1 MFRSASIAIVALS
14 LLLGGCIGGDDRK
27 PAKRIKPARSYHPPA
42 RATDLDFPGIEAA
55 VTRQC
60 MANMGA
66 AGFQFT
72 PLPDRRF
79 GGGCLAFGSVQLQNV
94 GVPVTNLGAMRCP
107 LAQTFAAWAR
117 HGVLPAARV
126 YLRSEVIRI
135 ESFGTYNCRNIN
147 GAATGRLSQHAYA
160 NAVDVAAFVL
170 ADGRRITVLG
180 GWNGP
185 DEDVRRFLRVIH
197 DSGCKRFRTTLG
209 PDYNS
214 VHANHF
220 HFDMGRGPFCK

>member
-1 MFRSASIAIVALS
+1 MYRKAFLALGALS
-14 LLLGGCIGGDDRK
+14 LLLGGCAGGDDHK
-27 PAKRIKPARSYHPPA
+27 PSKRGTKSHRVPARS
-42 RATDLDFPGIEAA
+42 TDMDFPGIEAPQ
-55 VTRQC
+55 TRQC
-60 MANMGA
+60 MSSMGS

-79 GGGCLAFGSVQLQNV
+79 GGGCLALGTIQLQNV

-107 LAQTFAAWAR
+107 LAQTFGAWAR
-117 HGVLPAARV
+117 YGVLPAARV
-126 YLRSEVIRI
+126 YLRSEVVKI
-135 ESFGTYNCRNIN
+135 ESFGTYSCRNVN
-147 GAATGRLSQHAYA
+147 GAATGKLSQHAYA
-160 NAVDVAAFVL
+160 NAVDISAFVL
-170 ADGRRITVLG
+170 ADGRRITVLA

-197 DSGCKRFRTTLG
+197 ASACKRFRTTLG

-214 VHANHF
+214 IHANHF